1 MKRGFKGVITGAD
14 VVLNNFTKTFHFIF
28 MDVYFVF
35 FFYILFCQRTLTL
48 TSQLDRV
55 DSFEF
60 SIMANFFV
68 GGKSGSFQVAR
79 KDSCALP
86 RVA

>member
-1 MKRGFKGVITGAD
+1 MLSLALMLCLITLQK
-14 VVLNNFTKTFHFIF
+14 LNTLQISILYLWMFILF
-28 MDVYFVF
+28 F

-79 KDSCALP
+79 KASCALP